1 MKNSREIEPE
11 VIAATAGP
19 EAPANEHDS
28 VAGGSESVV
37 EAGDAGD
44 PRAGER
50 RRNVKRDREGAALSA
65 PPEDA
70 EERTFDLSLR
80 PRALGDFVGQERLK
94 KILGMSITAA
104 RQRAEV
110 LDHVLFSGP
119 PGLGKTSL
127 AHIIARELGVNLRAT
142 SGPAIER
149 AGDLAAI
156 VNDLDEGDVLFIDEI
171 HRLARQVEEVLYPA
185 MEDFEL
191 NIVVG
196 KGPGARSMR
205 LAVKPFTLVG
215 ATTRSGLL
223 SSPLRDR
230 FGQHYHLD
238 FYARAELTEIVR
250 RSASLLGMRLDDSG
264 AHEMA
269 GRSRGTPRIANRLL
283 RRVRDFAQVNQAPI
297 VTREVALAALELLEI
312 DECGFDGM
320 DRAILAA
327 VIDKFDGG
335 PVGVESLAA
344 AVGEEADTIGEVYE
358 PYLLQQGY
366 IARTARGRVATQR
379 AYTHLGRTRRGPL
392 I

>member
-1 MKNSREIEPE
+1 MEIAE
-11 VIAATAGP
+11 AAE
-19 EAPANEHDS
+19 EAPRPGRRKGK
-28 VAGGSESVV
+28 AG
-37 EAGDAGD
+37 
-44 PRAGER
+44 
-50 RRNVKRDREGAALSA
+50 RDGEGARLES
-65 PPEDA
+65 PPASE

-80 PRALGDFVGQERLK
+80 PRSLGDFVGQERLK
-94 KILGMSITAA
+94 KILGMSIEAA
-104 RQRAEV
+104 RQRGEV

-156 VNDLDEGDVLFIDEI
+156 VNDLDQGDVLFIDEI

-238 FYARAELTEIVR
+238 FYDRADLTEIVR
-250 RSASLLGMRLDDSG
+250 RSARLLGVRLDDDG
-264 AHEMA
+264 AHEVA
-269 GRSRGTPRIANRLL
+269 ARSRGTPRIANRLL
-283 RRVRDFAQVNQAPI
+283 RRVRDFAQVNAAPV
-297 VTREVALAALELLEI
+297 VTRGVALGALELLEI
-312 DECGFDGM
+312 DACGFDRM

-327 VIDKFDGG
+327 IIDKFDGG

-358 PYLLQQGY
+358 PYLLQEGFV
-366 IARTARGRVATQR
+366 ARTARGRVATQR
-379 AYTHLGRTRRGPL
+379 AYAHLGRSRRGPL
-392 I
+392 L

>member
-1 MKNSREIEPE
+1 VKSKVEGEAVIEIAG
-11 VIAATAGP
+11 AAEQAPRSGRRKGNAGRGGQGVDL
-19 EAPANEHDS
+19 EAPP
-28 VAGGSESVV
+28 AGG
-37 EAGDAGD
+37 
-44 PRAGER
+44 
-50 RRNVKRDREGAALSA
+50 
-65 PPEDA
+65 

-80 PRALGDFVGQERLK
+80 PRSLGDFVGQERLK
-94 KILGMSITAA
+94 KILGMSIDAA
-104 RQRAEV
+104 RQRGEV

-156 VNDLDEGDVLFIDEI
+156 VNDLDQGDVLFIDEI

-238 FYARAELTEIVR
+238 FYDRTDLTEIVR
-250 RSASLLGMRLDDSG
+250 RSARLLGVRLDDHG
-264 AHEMA
+264 AHEVA
-269 GRSRGTPRIANRLL
+269 ARSRGTPRIANRLL
-283 RRVRDFAQVNQAPI
+283 RRVRDFAQVNAASL
-297 VTREVALAALELLEI
+297 VTREVALGALELLEI
-312 DECGFDGM
+312 DACGFDRM

-327 VIDKFDGG
+327 IIDKFDGG

-358 PYLLQQGY
+358 PYLLQEGFV
-366 IARTARGRVATQR
+366 ARTARGRVATQR
-379 AYTHLGRTRRGPL
+379 AYAHLGRSRRGPL
-392 I
+392 L